1 MKFNEYFEK
10 LYRYYGAGQNEY
22 EFFKKILSSLCL
34 VQEDKIFNE
43 DDTEIGKYILGRRPI
58 PKSSARYII
67 RNIDKP
73 NLVSYLKELSES
85 ITVDSLVLL
94 CNEFETVIINA
105 SIDNINTKLVDLLV
119 EIIKEFTAKNSN
131 QNKNAKTATVYQS
144 EQEIEN
150 EIRNI
155 ISSLA
160 KMPETEIN
168 YTLSN
173 IPLRIEKKIKPNNV
187 LLKKDITDDVLG
199 YYRYIEKLFS
209 DCSNEKSNLF
219 DNFAKEVKKV
229 CDDYLYQDFSQET
242 VFSCM
247 TDWLMKKVSS
257 PNRTACKII
266 ISFFVQNCEVFHEIA

>member
-1 MKFNEYFEK
+1 MEVKLKFNEYFEK

-85 ITVDSLVLL
+85 ITEDSLVLL

-131 QNKNAKTATVYQS
+131 QNKTAKTATVYQS

-187 LLKKDITDDVLG
+187 LLKKDITDDVSWIL
-199 YYRYIEKLFS
+199 S
-209 DCSNEKSNLF
+209 
-219 DNFAKEVKKV
+219 
-229 CDDYLYQDFSQET
+229 LY
-242 VFSCM
+242 
-247 TDWLMKKVSS
+247 
-257 PNRTACKII
+257 
-266 ISFFVQNCEVFHEIA
+266 